1 MNYSFEKT
9 KTPTP
14 FVKENKLMNMKSFS
28 DEGIFRGKNL
38 IIVILVGLLIFSF
51 LGLNLLLILGDFFQV
66 VINLFSPLVSQ
77 ILAIFGYTTGTVLDK
92 SEDVVTSVAKT
103 GIDIAGGTLDS
114 IADILKNLSK
124 NNVDSEARSELDRAL
139 SSQGSSV
146 LNTQPEPDT
155 STATIQKPITSGKSK
170 WCLVGEYEGKRGC
183 VEVDDA
189 SKCLS
194 GQVFP
199 TLHSCMNPTK
209 TVYMHSHA
217 AT

>member
-14 FVKENKLMNMKSFS
+14 FVKENKLMSMKSFS
-28 DEGIFRGKNL
+28 DEGLFRGKNL

-51 LGLNLLLILGDFFQV
+51 LGMNLLLILGDFFQV
-66 VINLFSPLVSQ
+66 VINLFSPLISQ
-77 ILAIFGYTTGTVLDK
+77 ILSIFGYTTGTVLDK

-103 GIDIAGGTLDS
+103 GIDIAGGTVDS

-124 NNVDSEARSELDRAL
+124 NNVDNKARSELDRAL
-139 SSQGSSV
+139 SSKGSL
-146 LNTQPEPDT
+146 LNNQPEPDT
-155 STATIQKPITSGKSK
+155 STGTIQKPITSGKSK

-217 AT
+217 A

>member
-14 FVKENKLMNMKSFS
+14 FVKENKLMNSFS
-28 DEGIFRGKNL
+28 DEGLFRGKNL

-124 NNVDSEARSELDRAL
+124 NKVDSEARSELDRAL
-139 SSQGSSV
+139 SSKGSSV

-155 STATIQKPITSGKSK
+155 SSAAIQKPITSGKSK

-217 AT
+217 AA

>member
-14 FVKENKLMNMKSFS
+14 FVKENKLMNSFS

-139 SSQGSSV
+139 SSKGSSV

-155 STATIQKPITSGKSK
+155 SSATIQKPITSGKSK

-217 AT
+217 AA

>member
-14 FVKENKLMNMKSFS
+14 FVKENKLMNSFS

-66 VINLFSPLVSQ
+66 LINLFSPLVSQ
-77 ILAIFGYTTGTVLDK
+77 ILSIFGYTTGTVLDK

-139 SSQGSSV
+139 SSKGSSV

-155 STATIQKPITSGKSK
+155 SSAAIQKPITSGKSK

-217 AT
+217 AA

>member
-14 FVKENKLMNMKSFS
+14 FVKENKLMSMSSFS

-51 LGLNLLLILGDFFQV
+51 LGMNLLLILGDFFQV
-66 VINLFSPLVSQ
+66 VINLFSPLISQ
-77 ILAIFGYTTGTVLDK
+77 ILSIFGYTTGTVLDK

-103 GIDIAGGTLDS
+103 GIDIAGGTVDS

-124 NNVDSEARSELDRAL
+124 NNVDNQARSELDRAL
-139 SSQGSSV
+139 SSKGSL
-146 LNTQPEPDT
+146 LNKQPEPDT
-155 STATIQKPITSGKSK
+155 STGAIQKPITSGKSK

-217 AT
+217 A

>member
-14 FVKENKLMNMKSFS
+14 FVKENKLMNSFS

-66 VINLFSPLVSQ
+66 LINLFSPLVSQ
-77 ILAIFGYTTGTVLDK
+77 ILSIFGYTTGTVLDK

-139 SSQGSSV
+139 SSKGSSV

-155 STATIQKPITSGKSK
+155 SSAVIQKPITSGKSK